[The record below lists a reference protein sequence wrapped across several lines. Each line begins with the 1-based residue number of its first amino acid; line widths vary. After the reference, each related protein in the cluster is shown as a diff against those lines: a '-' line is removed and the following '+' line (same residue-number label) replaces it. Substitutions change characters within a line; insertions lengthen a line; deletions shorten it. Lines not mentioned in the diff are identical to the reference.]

1 MSILELV
8 LLVWACVATGMAWYY
23 RTDARTYMTWTIS
36 LTEKITS
43 IANGEGKVVWNN
55 GKLDYIDKGVKK

>member
-1 MSILELV
+1 
-8 LLVWACVATGMAWYY
+8 
-23 RTDARTYMTWTIS
+23 MTWTIN